1 MTIKIFWEN
10 PYRKS
15 IDTRIAS
22 VNGSNV
28 TVEETIFFAFSGGQ
42 ESDTGT
48 IAGYPVI
55 EAAKVGKEIEYTL
68 PGDHNLKEG
77 QSITMKIDWERRY
90 KLMRLHFA
98 AELILELMYKKLSGS
113 DKIGAHIAKDK
124 ARIDFRWNESIAPL
138 LPEITLEV
146 ESIVQK
152 NLEINSSFSDEIN
165 EKRFWEV
172 VGFAKV
178 PCGGTHLKRTG
189 EVGKLKL
196 KRKNIGKGKERIE
209 IYLGSESE

>member
-1 MTIKIFWEN
+1 
-10 PYRKS
+10 
-15 IDTRIAS
+15 
-22 VNGSNV
+22 
-28 TVEETIFFAFSGGQ
+28 
-42 ESDTGT
+42 
-48 IAGYPVI
+48 
-55 EAAKVGKEIEYTL
+55 
-68 PGDHNLKEG
+68 
-77 QSITMKIDWERRY
+77 
-90 KLMRLHFA
+90 
-98 AELILELMYKKLSGS
+98 
-113 DKIGAHIAKDK
+113 
-124 ARIDFRWNESIAPL
+124 
-138 LPEITLEV
+138 LEV

-152 NLEINSSFSDEIN
+152 NLEINSSLSDEIN